1 MIRRLKSLS
10 DRDWDV
16 LDKVLAAV
24 VLVVLAV
31 DLTATHRHESL
42 ALELVIAAAIAAGL
56 AVRRRHPLW
65 MAVIV
70 VTGCGIVLTT
80 FRSPANG
87 TSVGVVMIFA
97 SYSTG
102 AHLELR
108 RALIGFALT
117 TGAIATVCIIKTPGD
132 IFFPVVFFGIAPW
145 VLGRVIRTQ
154 TALARELTERAER
167 EQIAREHE
175 EARATAAERAR
186 VARELH
192 DVLAHNL
199 SVMVIQASG
208 ARRIVDKDPAAAVE
222 AARLISRT
230 GREALN
236 ELRYVFGPVRREDG
250 DALDASPGL
259 ANLGQLASRAHRA
272 GLPVDLHV
280 DGIPQQL
287 SPGADLA
294 AYRVVQEALTNTI
307 KHAHAARATVNV
319 RYGPGDVVV
328 EVLDD
333 GTGAT
338 GNGKPWENS
347 GHGLVGMRERMALYG
362 GDLEAGRL
370 PSGGFSVCAR
380 LPLRGA
386 AA

>member
-1 MIRRLKSLS
+1 MIHRLRRLS

-16 LDKVLAAV
+16 VDQALAAV
-24 VLVVLAV
+24 VFVVVTV
-31 DLTATHRHESL
+31 DLTVTHRHESL
-42 ALELVIAAAIAAGL
+42 VLELLISAAVAASL
-56 AVRRRHPLW
+56 LLRRRHPLW
-65 MAVIV
+65 MALV
-70 VTGCGIVLTT
+70 VVAGCGTVLTT
-80 FRSPANG
+80 LRSPANS
-87 TSVGVVMIFA
+87 TSIGVILIVA

-108 RALIGFALT
+108 RSLVGFALT
-117 TGAIATVCIIKTPGD
+117 TGAIAVVCIVKTPTD
-132 IFFPVVFFGIAPW
+132 VFFPVVFFGAVPW

-154 TALARELTERAER
+154 TALARELTEKAER

-175 EARATAAERAR
+175 AVRATAAERAR

-192 DVLAHNL
+192 DVLAHNV

-208 ARRIVDKDPAAAVE
+208 ARRVVDNDPAAAID

-236 ELRYVFGPVRREDG
+236 ELRYVFGRVRREDG

-259 ANLGQLASRAHRA
+259 ANLDQLASRAHRA
-272 GLPVDLHV
+272 GLPVEVRV
-280 DGIPQQL
+280 DGVPQRL

-294 AYRVVQEALTNTI
+294 AYRVVQEALTNTM

-319 RYGPGDVVV
+319 SYRPRDVVV
-328 EVLDD
+328 EVHDD
-333 GTGAT
+333 GAGEA
-338 GNGKPWENS
+338 NGRRWEEG

-362 GDLEAGRL
+362 GELEAGRR

-386 AA
+386 PA